1 MHAVS
6 VLQPVASRGF
16 PACSEYKSC
25 SKRSK
30 PLSSVQK
37 RKREVWE
44 PSPSLSLFFMWE
56 LEMYLQNCIGYG
68 SRSAGVIITMRCWL
82 GHGVHIT
89 FSSPGF
95 PVRDAAAWLQSDSDT
110 INVYPRRYSMSSA
123 VLPLP

>member
-1 MHAVS
+1 MLFLCCS
-6 VLQPVASRGF
+6 LLPLGDSQPVVSINPALRGAKHSLQSRKE
-16 PACSEYKSC
+16 SEKCGNRVLVS
-25 SKRSK
+25 
-30 PLSSVQK
+30 Q
-37 RKREVWE
+37 
-44 PSPSLSLFFMWE
+44 LFFMWE

-68 SRSAGVIITMRCWL
+68 SRSAGVIITVRCWL

-95 PVRDAAAWLQSDSDT
+95 PVRDAAAWSQSDSDT